1 MTLHD
6 FKGKKVTVMGIG
18 LHGGGLGV
26 INFFYQAGAKI
37 IATDLRTRRELRESL
52 DALRIFKGIRY
63 VLGQH
68 REEDFKNTDLVIKNP
83 AVPDDSK
90 YLKIARAAGVPVE
103 TDIGIFFELCP
114 GQIIGVTGSR
124 GKSTTAALIH
134 QFLKA
139 KHPDT
144 VLAGNIRMSVLEKLQ
159 EIQRTTLVVLE
170 LSSWQLNGLAKH
182 KKSPKMAVM
191 TNFMPDHQNRYR
203 SMKKYLEDKKIIYKF
218 QTAKD
223 FLILNYDDETLKKLV
238 PEVKSKIYYY
248 SADAQAVTELENLP
262 KTNQETRIGARL
274 SGDKIFFGAA
284 KEPIAAMPDIKLLGE
299 HNLHNILAAVTVA
312 RLFNVPVRI
321 IKKILQEFPGLQ
333 GRLEL
338 VSEINGIKYFNDT
351 TATIPEATI
360 AAIEALTNRYS
371 LAANQLILIAGGA
384 DKNLNFS
391 ELARLI
397 TKKTKAVL
405 LLAGTA
411 THKLGSEIKKHI
423 FALNQNKKS
432 RSKLIIKIFN
442 NLPFAVTFA
451 SKIAEKEDIILLSPG
466 CASFGMFR
474 HEFERGEIFN
484 DAVASLKND

>member
-1 MTLHD
+1 MQKEARALLGKHD
-6 FKGKKVTVMGIG
+6 FSA
-18 LHGGGLGV
+18 
-26 INFFYQAGAKI
+26 FQASGSSS
-37 IATDLRTRRELRESL
+37 R
-52 DALRIFKGIRY
+52 
-63 VLGQH
+63 
-68 REEDFKNTDLVIKNP
+68 
-83 AVPDDSK
+83 DS
-90 YLKIARAAGVPVE
+90 
-103 TDIGIFFELCP
+103 
-114 GQIIGVTGSR
+114 
-124 GKSTTAALIH
+124 
-134 QFLKA
+134 
-139 KHPDT
+139 
-144 VLAGNIRMSVLEKLQ
+144 
-159 EIQRTTLVVLE
+159 
-170 LSSWQLNGLAKH
+170 
-182 KKSPKMAVM
+182 
-191 TNFMPDHQNRYR
+191 
-203 SMKKYLEDKKIIYKF
+203 
-218 QTAKD
+218 
-223 FLILNYDDETLKKLV
+223 
-238 PEVKSKIYYY
+238 
-248 SADAQAVTELENLP
+248 
-262 KTNQETRIGARL
+262 
-274 SGDKIFFGAA
+274 
-284 KEPIAAMPDIKLLGE
+284 
-299 HNLHNILAAVTVA
+299 
-312 RLFNVPVRI
+312 VRI

-411 THKLGSEIKKHI
+411 THTLGREIKKHI